1 MSEPVTIDTQ
11 EEKLRSDL
19 LIFACAFMNFA
30 VMFWL
35 AIYWM
40 MGQNYST
47 NVPLAYQAVS
57 FSSLLIYLKT
67 RQFEIFRFVQLSLF
81 LFAPFVMQWGV
92 GSSVTSSGVTL
103 WALLAPVGA
112 RWGVT
117 LMAKLTV
124 IGMAS
129 PVITAHCGALPPD

>member
-1 MSEPVTIDTQ
+1 VSELLSFPAVAAKADATQ
-11 EEKLRSDL
+11 EDKLRSSL

-35 AIYWM
+35 AIYWL

-57 FSSLLIYLKT
+57 LGSLVYYLKT
-67 RQFEIFRFVQLSLF
+67 RNFSAFRFIQLSLF
-81 LFAPFVMQWGV
+81 LFTPFVMQWSV

-103 WALLAPVGA
+103 
-112 RWGVT
+112 
-117 LMAKLTV
+117 
-124 IGMAS
+124 
-129 PVITAHCGALPPD
+129 